1 MRTMCGF
8 DVKRHRANS
17 ERERINETTSP
28 KNGFASATI
37 VCYSVFLSLS
47 LNLHDDDDYYL
58 FIFLIEQ
65 KRCLRVFCKQ
75 RNEVNEKRKN
85 KVLLS
90 SNQYEMKII
99 KKNAE

>member
-1 MRTMCGF
+1 M
-8 DVKRHRANS
+8 KRHHQ
-17 ERERINETTSP
+17 
-28 KNGFASATI
+28 GTI
-37 VCYSVFLSLS
+37 LHQQQLCVTRCFSLS

-58 FIFLIEQ
+58 LIFLIEQ